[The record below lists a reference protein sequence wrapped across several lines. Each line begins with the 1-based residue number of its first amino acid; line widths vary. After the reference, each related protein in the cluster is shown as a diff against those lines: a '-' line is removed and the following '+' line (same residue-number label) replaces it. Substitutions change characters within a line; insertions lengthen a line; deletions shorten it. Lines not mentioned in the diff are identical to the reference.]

1 VTERRILIDQEK
13 IREAMVSIIDA
24 IGEDSER
31 EGLVDTPKRV
41 AQMYGEFFSG
51 LAEDPSKVLSIG
63 FEEEVGDGEMVIL
76 KDIPFSSIC
85 EHHFLPFHGSASI
98 GYVPSGRVV
107 GASKLARALD
117 ILAHRPQMQERLTSQ
132 FADTIFGAIEP
143 DGVAVVLRA
152 EHMCMSL
159 RGVKK
164 PGAKIVTTASRGII
178 STRDATRRDFYSLL
192 SQA

>member
-1 VTERRILIDQEK
+1 M
-13 IREAMVSIIDA
+13 ASIIDA

-41 AQMYGEFFSG
+41 AQMYGELFSG
-51 LAEDPSKVLSIG
+51 LAEDPSKVLATG
-63 FEEEVGDGEMVIL
+63 FEEGDGEMVVL

-85 EHHFLPFHGSASI
+85 EHHLLPFHGSASI

-117 ILAHRPQMQERLTSQ
+117 ILARRPQMQERLTGQ
-132 FADTIFGAIEP
+132 LADTIFGAIEP
-143 DGVAVVLRA
+143 DGVVVVLRA
-152 EHMCMSL
+152 EHMCMSV

-164 PGAKIVTTASRGII
+164 PGAKIVTTATRGII

-192 SQA
+192 TQA